1 MKTDNVIGIDNTQSE
16 YIRKIRRRIEDFL
29 RKTNDETIMEVAV
42 YLNINTD

>member
-1 MKTDNVIGIDNTQSE
+1 MKTDNVTDIDNYQDE

>member
-1 MKTDNVIGIDNTQSE
+1 MKTDNVTDIDNIQDE

-29 RKTNDETIMEVAV
+29 RKANDETVMEVAG